1 MFSSIFFSKLE
12 NYYLFNNFFYLNFL
26 EDLSDFCNYSEKA
39 EVYLKRI
46 EVSTPY

>member
-1 MFSSIFFSKLE
+1 MFTSIFLSKLE
-12 NYYLFNNFFYLNFL
+12 DYHLLNNFFYFFL
-26 EDLSDFCNYSEKA
+26 QDLSDFCNYSEKA